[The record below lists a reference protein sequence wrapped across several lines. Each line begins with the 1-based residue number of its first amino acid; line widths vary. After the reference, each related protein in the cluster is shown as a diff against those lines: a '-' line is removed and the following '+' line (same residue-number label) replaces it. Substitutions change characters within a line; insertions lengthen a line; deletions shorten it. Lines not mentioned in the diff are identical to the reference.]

1 MDMLSCIGRTVDKT
15 WRIIGIESMS
25 VIEKVVNFE
34 IIWTCSFLQ
43 WANCIWQYVMMAVNG
58 GDIWKG
64 FIWKVPRNM
73 RSLGWEFM
81 DWNWWCQLMIGSI
94 C

>member
-34 IIWTCSFLQ
+34 II
-43 WANCIWQYVMMAVNG
+43 
-58 GDIWKG
+58 
-64 FIWKVPRNM
+64 
-73 RSLGWEFM
+73 
-81 DWNWWCQLMIGSI
+81 
-94 C
+94 